1 MRRSCLLL
9 LLLACSLPTALVATE
24 YGAYW
29 TSPVAEPPPG
39 VPWARGHPD
48 STGSSPRR
56 AAILWPGA
64 IGVMNPEDAGRRRQ
78 QLPSDPR
85 QVHRLVLE
93 SPVPGL
99 PGMGAIEIGNEP
111 DLHFSADTPDRLAM
125 VQKAAW
131 WALRRRAGNGIDRP
145 RLLMPSMAALPGPY
159 FQRWR
164 ANEGARYTDAWNV
177 HFYGWAHDFLPA
189 ISAHRRF
196 AARSGRPGIPL
207 WISEYGVADTPV
219 APGPV
224 HLARQRAAV
233 ERMTL
238 EGTIAGVDQLWL
250 FSLTPHVEGDVDFG
264 MTDPQGTPRPALA
277 AWNRIREMTAVHR
290 PVWRLHHRDSG
301 ETTGWVLE
309 SAVDGSWWTV
319 LFTPW
324 RRADLML
331 PPVRGLAPGA
341 ETSREV
347 LRLRFDPRAR
357 PLRLGLD
364 GEHPVPDGASWEM
377 MLDAS
382 TNLHL
387 FTPPRRFQVAGVDW
401 RRVRPPSVIRAR
413 DAAAPV
419 HRRPS
424 PVIAALSPMGHEPV
438 PSRLAY
444 QYVPGEP
451 LALRAS
457 LHEFSGLGRKGAWRL
472 TVPRGWA
479 GAASGRAELDAD
491 SDRELRVDVVPD
503 ASTRPGPRRV
513 RLEWHGERGD
523 FDKAEIEL
531 RPAGMPA
538 LDWKPLDGTWLSTE
552 PGQTWERDGDVLRRE
567 GGSPTA
573 YSHLLLSLPR
583 GLDLCLDDHLRV
595 EVQAVEGSFRGRI
608 ELITAGRA
616 VFRHPEDWPVDE
628 KTRTIMVRVGDFT
641 PAFWSR
647 VGGAGASVEQLSDA
661 RMLRVTLL
669 GTGPEV
675 QVRITPVYGRSP
687 R

>member
-1 MRRSCLLL
+1 MRLSCPLL
-9 LLLACSLPTALVATE
+9 LLLAWSLPACLVATE

-29 TSPVAEPPPG
+29 TAPVTDPPQG
-39 VPWARGHPD
+39 VPWARGNPAF
-48 STGSSPRR
+48 TASSPRR

-64 IGVMNPEDAGRRRQ
+64 TVVVDGEDAGRRRQ
-78 QLPSDPR
+78 QLPTDPR
-85 QVHRLVLE
+85 QVYRIAFE

-131 WALRRRAGNGIDRP
+131 WALRRRAGAAMDRP
-145 RLLMPSMAALPGPY
+145 MLLMPSMAALPGPY
-159 FQRWR
+159 FQRWCD
-164 ANEGARYTDAWNV
+164 NEGARYTDAWNV

-189 ISAHRRF
+189 IGAHRRF
-196 AARSGRPGIPL
+196 AARTGRPGIPL
-207 WISEYGVADTPV
+207 WITEYGVADTPV
-219 APGPV
+219 EPGPV

-250 FSLTPHVEGDVDFG
+250 FSLTPYVEGDVDFG
-264 MTDPQGTPRPALA
+264 LTDPQGTPRPALA
-277 AWNRIREMTAVHR
+277 AWNRIREMAAMHR

-301 ETTGWVLE
+301 ETMGWVLE

-331 PPVRGLAPGA
+331 PPVRGLASGA
-341 ETSREV
+341 ETSLETV
-347 LRLRFDPRAR
+347 RLRFDPQAR
-357 PLRLGLD
+357 PVRLGLD
-364 GEHPVPDGASWEM
+364 GEHPLPDGAAWDV

-387 FTPPRRFQVAGVDW
+387 FTPPRRFHVAGVDW
-401 RRVRPPSVIRAR
+401 KRVRPPPLVRAR
-413 DAAAPV
+413 DGSTPV

-424 PVIAALSPMGHEPV
+424 PVIAALNPVGLEPV
-438 PSRLAY
+438 GSRLAY
-444 QYVPGEP
+444 HYAPGVP

-457 LHEFSGLGRKGAWRL
+457 LHEFSGVHRKGSWRL
-472 TVPRGWA
+472 TMPRGWV
-479 GAASGRAELDAD
+479 GAASGRTDLGAD
-491 SDRELRVDVVPD
+491 SDRELRVHVVPD
-503 ASTRPGPRRV
+503 GSTSPGPRRV

-531 RPAGMPA
+531 RPAIMPP
-538 LDWKPLDGTWLSTE
+538 LDWKPIDGTWLSTE
-552 PGQTWERDGDVLRRE
+552 PGQTWERSGDVLRRE

-573 YSHLLLSLPR
+573 HSHLLLPLPP
-583 GLDLCLDDHLRV
+583 GLDLSPDDHFRV
-595 EVQAVEGSFRGRI
+595 EIQAVEASFRGRI
-608 ELITAGRA
+608 ELITPDRA
-616 VFRHPEDWPVDE
+616 VFRHAEDWPVDE
-628 KTRTIMVRVGDFT
+628 KTRTITVRVGDFT

-647 VGGAGASVEQLSDA
+647 VGGAGAALEDSTDA
-661 RMLRVTLL
+661 RMLRISLL

-675 QVRITPVYGRSP
+675 QVRMRVMYGRGT